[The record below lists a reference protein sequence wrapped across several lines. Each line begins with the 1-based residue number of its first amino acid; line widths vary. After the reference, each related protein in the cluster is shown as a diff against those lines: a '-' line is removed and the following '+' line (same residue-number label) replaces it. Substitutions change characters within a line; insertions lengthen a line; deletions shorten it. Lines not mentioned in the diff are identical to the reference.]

1 MTASHPSCFASIS
14 SAVPMS
20 IPIST
25 LLMFLPFM
33 CTALSAGI
41 FFQPA
46 RSSPTFIILS
56 VSTATA
62 TSRHSE
68 KFKSDLPP
76 NTKASMSCSDEHI
89 SHSMQD
95 NLIQITPQL
104 KARLQKAKY
113 GVYNHSA
120 VELCHWTKKSF
131 ADGGNCYKHKFYGI
145 STHRCMEM
153 TPTAMNCENRCI
165 YCWRPTEFYDTLE
178 MPANLVDE
186 PDMIINNLLEERRRL
201 IVGHYGN
208 IKTDK
213 IKLDESLFPQHYA
226 ISLSGEPTMYPK
238 LPDLIK
244 YLKTLKNT
252 KSVFLVTNGQ
262 EPEMLQ
268 RLIDE
273 DALPT
278 QLYLSTNA
286 SNKRMFM
293 MVNRPKY
300 RDAWDRWQES
310 LELLS
315 EMNTRIVLRMT
326 IIRNFND
333 STNYVDE
340 FADMMKIG
348 NPHFIEIKSY
358 MHIGM
363 STQRLESSDMLEI
376 DEIRNYSRLLCKS
389 LDRFSIMDESEI
401 SRIVVLQNLER
412 FTERWIEGYEKPLIQ

>member
-1 MTASHPSCFASIS
+1 ITASHSSCFASIS
-14 SAVPMS
+14 SAVPIS

-46 RSSPTFIILS
+46 SSSPTFIILS

-68 KFKSDLPP
+68 KFKSDQQA
-76 NTKASMSCSDEHI
+76 TIKASMSCSDEHV
-89 SHSMQD
+89 SHSIHN

-104 KARLQKAKY
+104 KTRLQKAKY

-131 ADGGNCYKHKFYGI
+131 AEEGNCYKHKFYGI
-145 STHRCMEM
+145 STHQCMEM

-165 YCWRPTEFYDTLE
+165 YCWRPTEFYDTLQ
-178 MPANLVDE
+178 MPEELVDE
-186 PDMIINNLLEERRRL
+186 PDIIIEQLMAERKKLINGFYGDPKNN
-201 IVGHYGN
+201 
-208 IKTDK
+208 KK
-213 IKLDESLFPQHYA
+213 KLDESLLPAHYA

-238 LPDLIK
+238 LPQLIK
-244 YLKTLKNT
+244 YLRSLKAT
-252 KSVFLVTNGQ
+252 KSIFLVTNGQ

-286 SNKRMFM
+286 SNKKMFSII
-293 MVNRPKY
+293 NRPRY
-300 RDAWDRWQES
+300 RDAWERWQKS

-315 EMNTRIVLRMT
+315 EMNTRTVLRMT
-326 IIRNFND
+326 VIRNFNE
-333 STNYVDE
+333 STSSVNE
-340 FADMMKIG
+340 FAGMMKKG

-363 STQRLESSDMLEI
+363 STQRLEGSDMLEM
-376 DEIRNYSRLLCKS
+376 DEIRNYSNLLCKS
-389 LDRFSIMDESEI
+389 LVRFSIMDESEI